1 LRLIARRINQT
12 QTLVP
17 PEAQEGTLMTADSIS
32 KEKLVTDLKVLI
44 SDTEELLKA
53 TTGQAGEKIAVA
65 RERIQASLA
74 VYKDKLL
81 DAEQALMERTKEAA
95 RATDE
100 YVHEHPW
107 QAVGAAAGV
116 GFLLGMLI
124 ARR

>member
-1 LRLIARRINQT
+1 
-12 QTLVP
+12 
-17 PEAQEGTLMTADSIS
+17 MTADSQVS
-32 KEKLVTDLKVLI
+32 KDKLVADLKVLI
-44 SDTEELLKA
+44 GDTEELLKA
-53 TTGQAGEKIAVA
+53 TAGQAGEKISIA

-74 VYKDKLL
+74 IYKDKLI
-81 DAEQALMERTKEAA
+81 DAEQAVMERTKEAA

>member
-1 LRLIARRINQT
+1 
-12 QTLVP
+12 
-17 PEAQEGTLMTADSIS
+17 MTADTIS
-32 KEKLVTDLKVLI
+32 KEKLITDLKVLI
-44 SDTEELLKA
+44 TDTEELLRA

-65 RERIQASLA
+65 RERIQASLV

-116 GFLLGMLI
+116 GLLLGMLI